1 MDFYCPKIVKKSMTQ
16 KFSFC
21 VFLFYIGQ
29 PFTTTQKFDR
39 NPPTNPDAFR
49 EARPEKTTIIVE
61 GLSDL

>member
-1 MDFYCPKIVKKSMTQ
+1 MTQ
-16 KFSFC
+16 KFSVC

-29 PFTTTQKFDR
+29 PFTTTQKVDR
-39 NPPTNPDAFR
+39 NPSINPDAFR